1 MLEGRSVLE
10 LSPKSMAAAEIRTL
24 VEEIG
29 ARL

>member
-1 MLEGRSVLE
+1 MLEGRTVLE

-24 VEEIG
+24 VAEIG